1 MYVPP
6 KEEDLHPINKAWRLR
21 RELGVSVSEEK
32 WKRSHNI
39 AKELIKQIDV
49 VLSHHTPHLDGLF
62 EIGTMWYQGA
72 PDKAKH
78 MINSYN
84 AKLKA
89 SRKKLP
95 K

>member
-6 KEEDLHPINKAWRLR
+6 REEELHPINKAWRLR

-39 AKELIKQIDV
+39 AKQLIRQIDIIMID
-49 VLSHHTPHLDGLF
+49 SRPNLDGLF
-62 EIGTMWYQGA
+62 EIGTMWYQAA
-72 PDKAKH
+72 PDKARH
-78 MINSYN
+78 MIDSYN

>member
-6 KEEDLHPINKAWRLR
+6 REEELHPINKAWRLR
-21 RELGVSVSEEK
+21 RELGISVSEKK

-39 AKELIKQIDV
+39 AKQLIHQID
-49 VLSHHTPHLDGLF
+49 LIMINQLQNLDGLF
-62 EIGTMWYQGA
+62 EIGTMWYQNA
-72 PDKAKH
+72 PNKARH
-78 MINSYN
+78 MIDSYN